1 MEKSLVEQAVQ
12 RRQRGYNCCQAVVCT
27 YSELLGLPEEDAY
40 RASEG
45 FGVGISGMQE
55 TCGSVCAMVM
65 LAGLKNSSGCP
76 APATQRE
83 TYALG
88 RKMAERFR
96 EMNTSIVCRELRGNG
111 GVKLRSCRGCVEDCA
126 WIVEETLFPG
136 RFEPYDRSKDKEN
149 VK

>member
-12 RRQRGYNCCQAVVCT
+12 KRQRGYNCCQAVVCT

-65 LAGLKNSSGCP
+65 LAGLKNSSGVLP
-76 APATQRE
+76 PLRSGKLMLSDGKWQ
-83 TYALG
+83 
-88 RKMAERFR
+88 ERFR

-136 RFEPYDRSKDKEN
+136 RLRHMNGLED
-149 VK
+149 

>member
-1 MEKSLVEQAVQ
+1 M
-12 RRQRGYNCCQAVVCT
+12 
-27 YSELLGLPEEDAY
+27 PEEDAY

-65 LAGLKNSSGCP
+65 LAGLKNSSGCCQP
-76 APATQRE
+76 SAQRD
-83 TYALG
+83 TYAAG
-88 RKMAERFR
+88 RKMTERFR
-96 EMNTSIVCRELRGNG
+96 ELNTSIVCRELRGNG

-136 RFEPYDRSKDKEN
+136 QFETHERLED
-149 VK
+149 